1 MQKSTDFLV
10 IGSGIAG
17 LFFALKAAPFGK
29 VTIVSKST
37 CEESAT
43 RYAQGGIAAVMY
55 PPDDIQKHVRD
66 TMDCGRELSEEEIVK
81 MVVSQSRDRIQDLI
95 DWGTHFD
102 KNEEGLYDLGREGG
116 HSEYR
121 VLHHKDKTGLEI
133 IRAMLHQAK
142 KHPNIEILE
151 NHFTIDIIT
160 QHHLGEKITRQ
171 KKGIRCFG
179 AYVYDPDRGKVKT
192 FLARKTLMATG
203 GAGMAYLTT
212 TNPVIATGDGI
223 AIAYRAKAEV
233 KDMEFVQFHP
243 TSLFDPLEK
252 PSFLITEAIRGFG
265 AVLKTPDGKEF
276 MYKYDKRGSLA
287 PRDIVARAIDQE
299 LKISGEDH
307 VYLDCTHLDP
317 GELKTNFP
325 NVFEKCLQKGIDI
338 SRNLIPVVPAAHY
351 VCGGIHTD
359 KHGCSSI
366 VNLYAAGE
374 CAHTGMHGAN
384 RMASNSLLESI
395 VFANNAAYHAAY
407 NLHSSEINRDIPD
420 WNDEGTIVNEE
431 MVLVTQSFKE
441 VQAILSNYV
450 GIVRSDLR
458 LERAYKRL
466 NLIYQETEQLYN
478 KSFITTRLCELRN
491 IINVAYIIIK
501 QAMKRKNSIGL
512 HYNLDYP
519 KADQS

>member
-1 MQKSTDFLV
+1 MQKTTDFLV

-29 VTIVSKST
+29 VTIVCKST

-55 PPDDIQKHVRD
+55 PPDDIQKHVKD
-66 TMDCGRELSEEEIVK
+66 TMDCGRKLSKEAIVK
-81 MVVSQSRDRIQDLI
+81 MVVSQSRERIHDLI
-95 DWGTHFD
+95 DWGTNFD
-102 KNEEGLYDLGREGG
+102 KNEKGLYDLGREGG
-116 HSEYR
+116 HSELR
-121 VLHHKDKTGLEI
+121 VLHHKDKTGVEI
-133 IRAMLHQAK
+133 IRAMLDKVK
-142 KHPNIEILE
+142 KHPNIEMLE

-160 QHHLGEKITRQ
+160 QHHLGKKITRHQ
-171 KKGIRCFG
+171 KDIQCYG
-179 AYVYDPDRGKVKT
+179 AYVYDPDEKKVKT

-223 AIAYRAKAEV
+223 AMAYRAKAEV
-233 KDMEFVQFHP
+233 TSMEFVQFHP

-265 AVLKTPDGKEF
+265 AVLKTHDGKEF
-276 MYKYDKRGSLA
+276 MHKYDKRGSLA

-307 VYLDCTHLDP
+307 VYLDCTHLDSKD
-317 GELKTNFP
+317 LKTNFP
-325 NVFEKCLQKGIDI
+325 NIFEKCLEKGLDI
-338 SRNLIPVVPAAHY
+338 SRDLIPVVPAAHY

-359 KHGCSSI
+359 KHGRSSI
-366 VNLYAAGE
+366 INLYAAGE
-374 CAHTGMHGAN
+374 CTHTGMHGAN
-384 RMASNSLLESI
+384 RMASNSLLEAI
-395 VFANNAAYHAAY
+395 VFANNAAHHAVEKLY
-407 NLHSSEINRDIPD
+407 SSEINKNIPD
-420 WNDEGTIVNEE
+420 WNDEGTILNEE
-431 MVLVTQSFKE
+431 MVLVTQSLKE
-441 VQAILSNYV
+441 VQAIMSNYV

-458 LERAYKRL
+458 LERALKRL
-466 NLIYQETEQLYN
+466 NLIYQETEQLYI
-478 KSFITTRLCELRN
+478 KSYVSTRLCELRN
-491 IINVAYIIIK
+491 IINIAYIIIK

-519 KADQS
+519 KASQS